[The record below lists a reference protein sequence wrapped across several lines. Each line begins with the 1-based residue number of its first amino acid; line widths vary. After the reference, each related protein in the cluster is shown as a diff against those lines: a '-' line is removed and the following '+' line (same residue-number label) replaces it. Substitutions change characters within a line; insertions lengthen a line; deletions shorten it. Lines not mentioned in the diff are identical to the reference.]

1 MVKPNKSNRF
11 GSKAKDIGVA
21 FDEAKEVINTSV
33 VEETKVENESKDE
46 VVIDAQPKVKTE
58 VVNDEVIEEAIVEEV
73 KSNSKKKNV
82 VDKKNDDTKDE
93 NTFILGKKT
102 EKDIKTPKIFNLKY
116 SNILKIKEI
125 KEVTGMSES
134 AILDYLIEQ
143 STKILQIK

>member
-21 FDEAKEVINTSV
+21 FDEAKEIIITPVIEETKIEDEVEEEIVTDSQIETVTEIKEQDKMEDTV
-33 VEETKVENESKDE
+33 VEEIKTS
-46 VVIDAQPKVKTE
+46 PKKKSEKKTE
-58 VVNDEVIEEAIVEEV
+58 ELKEDN
-73 KSNSKKKNV
+73 N
-82 VDKKNDDTKDE
+82 
-93 NTFILGKKT
+93 FILVKKA

-125 KEVTGMSES
+125 KEATGMSES